1 MKNTHVIELISNL
14 GHVVSAI
21 DDAMKNCEI
30 FIQTVLYH
38 RTSKEIYVETRV
50 QLYKKIALFY
60 FFQILCHA
68 NKLFIKPII
77 SRIIDCFVP
86 IKFSLKFH

>member
-1 MKNTHVIELISNL
+1 MEVEKSSHSKKLWKTHVIELISNL

-50 QLYKKIALFY
+50 QLYKK
-60 FFQILCHA
+60 
-68 NKLFIKPII
+68 K
-77 SRIIDCFVP
+77 
-86 IKFSLKFH
+86 

>member
-50 QLYKKIALFY
+50 QLYKKNSS
-60 FFQILCHA
+60 ILLLPDSLSCKQAIHQA
-68 NKLFIKPII
+68 NHQ
-77 SRIIDCFVP
+77 SYY
-86 IKFSLKFH
+86 